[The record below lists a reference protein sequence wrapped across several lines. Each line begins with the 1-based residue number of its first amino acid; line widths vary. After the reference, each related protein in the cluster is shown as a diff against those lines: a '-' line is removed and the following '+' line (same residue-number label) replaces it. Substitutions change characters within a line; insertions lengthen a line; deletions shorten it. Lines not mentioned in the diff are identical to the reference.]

1 MKKLHITADTPL
13 SALFHDGCH
22 EVLRGAIN
30 DWRSN
35 LKGDNPTVD
44 TLQISY
50 FEFDFSK
57 PQFGPCDVYKDLAWM
72 VIECPLIV
80 PISVLVRYMVSHSN
94 LQAKSSSIYRM
105 INNYIEQYQ

>member
-1 MKKLHITADTPL
+1 MKKTIINADTPL

-30 DWRSN
+30 NWRSN

-44 TLQISY
+44 ALQISY
-50 FEFDFSK
+50 FEFDFSE
-57 PQFGPCDVYKDLAWM
+57 PQFGPCNVYKDLARM
-72 VIECPLIV
+72 VIEFPLIV
-80 PISVLVRYMVSHSN
+80 PFSVLVRYMVSHSN

-105 INNYIEQYQ
+105 INNYVELYQ